1 MAFKHR
7 NEFTQEPQSPSNEIL
22 AGMELDKDQIHYNVS
37 QIKKG
42 LLYHMGIDID
52 QAGFNRDEKGNLRL
66 FEITPDGE
74 IVDPLD
80 SCPVV
85 SGEFL
90 EKIQQGRIFGF
101 PAGEE
106 HPIQMQVSQGELK
119 ASRPIENSPIPMP
132 KSPPFWMR
140 LANSVFGAYKKEIGE
155 FEAAKAK
162 CQRVEAA
169 LDETKKSRSD
179 ILKEEEDTYLAEE
192 GLRQGE
198 EQEREEGRRL
208 NKLRQ
213 LDGPPEK
220 YKGQQEEML
229 DNMQEIYGT
238 EPVMHDEFVGSRYTL
253 DQFAALKSYDIRQME
268 VNGPISERDFMAV
281 SMINAMS
288 PELGGQARLHEGVP
302 AEMNAMSGNSLYT
315 TDLSREGKLNPREGC
330 GNYFPNVVGPARD
343 GAVAAIRD
351 YQKGNP
357 EKLGHMIGQGIHVGE
372 SMLQHSTADKKD
384 FVAVNGLIGQ
394 AAKLLDRDPELMK
407 AAKEAGMTDADLEMA
422 RGDAKYLEIINK
434 NEWATERLR
443 AADSG
448 EIQLSDQERRECINT
463 RLAFEVLNQEIAGE
477 LAEQDRSEK
486 AAELSAE
493 LAQESM
499 VHHTEYRSRLQEI
512 QKLSDGGSID
522 EAERLR
528 RVAEAKGNLEEK
540 LEQSVSLSVPKR
552 VAALG
557 QPEIFRILGTE
568 DADKTIESMV
578 DYHLP
583 GRDKLYDLK
592 GPELENALDS
602 KNLFADK
609 SPYRVPEAPEK
620 GPEPA
625 PRMEKQ
631 PEKQPEKQR
640 EQKAL
645 EKTRELTLE
654 M

>member
-22 AGMELDKDQIHYNVS
+22 AGMELDKDHIHYNVS
-37 QIKKG
+37 QIKTG

-66 FEITPDGE
+66 FEVTPDGE
-74 IVDPLD
+74 IVDPLE
-80 SCPVV
+80 SCPVE

-106 HPIQMQVSQGELK
+106 HPIQMQVVKGELK

-499 VHHTEYRSRLQEI
+499 IHHTEYRSQLQEI

-522 EAERLR
+522 ETERLR

-583 GRDKLYDLK
+583 GRDKLYELK

-609 SPYRVPEAPEK
+609 SPYRVPKAPEK